1 MDWAGNLSTQLL
13 RFGNT
18 ALINRRR
25 SGKKRLGIGV
35 DRVGEQQLLRS
46 PLHNSSQIHDTQAVA
61 DVLDH
66 AQIVCDEQI
75 GEMKFILQIHK
86 NVQDLSLNGHIQSR
100 YRLICYDKFRLDR
113 QRPGYAD
120 ALTLTAGKLVR
131 IAIRVRRHQTRS
143 NRWLAFSSASA
154 LLLHSLWNSI
164 GSVRISMIFC
174 RGFREA

>member
-1 MDWAGNLSTQLL
+1 MEGTAGGQMDRAGNLSTQLL

-66 AQIVCDEQI
+66 AQIVCNEQI
-75 GEMKFILQIHK
+75 GKMKFILQIHK
-86 NVQDLSLNGHIQSR
+86 NVKDLSLNGHIQRSNG
-100 YRLICYDKFRLDR
+100 LICH
-113 QRPGYAD
+113 Q
-120 ALTLTAGKLVR
+120 KL
-131 IAIRVRRHQTRS
+131 
-143 NRWLAFSSASA
+143 WL
-154 LLLHSLWNSI
+154 HT
-164 GSVRISMIFC
+164 
-174 RGFREA
+174 